1 MRAAVV
7 TRQPLMVV
15 ADAFDVE
22 AHCRAREE
30 MWKLADRSEWNSH
43 KQERFSRAR
52 RIVKRGLG

>member
-1 MRAAVV
+1 VV
-7 TRQPLMVV
+7 TRQRLMVV

-30 MWKLADRSEWNSH
+30 MWKLADRSEWNTN
-43 KQERFSRAR
+43 KQARFSRAH

>member
-1 MRAAVV
+1 MV
-7 TRQPLMVV
+7 TRQRLMVV

-30 MWKLADRSEWNSH
+30 MWKLADRSEWNTN
-43 KQERFSRAR
+43 KQARFSRAH